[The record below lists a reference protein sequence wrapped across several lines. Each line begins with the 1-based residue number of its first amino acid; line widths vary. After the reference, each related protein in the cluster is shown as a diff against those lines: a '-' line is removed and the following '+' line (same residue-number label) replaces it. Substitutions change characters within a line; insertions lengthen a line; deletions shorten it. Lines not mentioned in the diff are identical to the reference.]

1 MDLQA
6 QIVEAIRLELAR
18 QSGGAGAALNFS
30 DDEGRAKVNGS
41 LDLEALAM
49 AISGAVAGGP

>member
-6 QIVEAIRLELAR
+6 QIIQAIRDELQRQQSNGLYFDELEGQATL
-18 QSGGAGAALNFS
+18 S
-30 DDEGRAKVNGS
+30 GS

-49 AISGAVAGGP
+49 AVSGAVAGGP

>member
-6 QIVEAIRLELAR
+6 QIIEAIRQELGR
-18 QSGGAGAALNFS
+18 QSQGDDRGLTFIEAG
-30 DDEGRAKVNGS
+30 ERAEVNGS